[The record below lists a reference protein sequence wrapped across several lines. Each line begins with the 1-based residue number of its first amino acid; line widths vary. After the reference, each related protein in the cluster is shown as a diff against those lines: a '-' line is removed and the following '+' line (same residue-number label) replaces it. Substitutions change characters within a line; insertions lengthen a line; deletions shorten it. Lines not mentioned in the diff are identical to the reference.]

1 MERVLFYVLS
11 LTLIAAAVAL
21 AREVRLRRALQ
32 KLLNL
37 FLGRRMD
44 E

>member
-1 MERVLFYVLS
+1 MDRLLFYCLS
-11 LTLIAAAVAL
+11 LALIAAAVAL

-37 FLGRRMD
+37 ILGRRIR
-44 E
+44 